1 MAKKRSSK
9 KPPAKPGQG
18 KGKQPKSEKAPPED
32 AKTKPLDPPPPE
44 TGGGAPGK
52 GDENQLP

>member
-18 KGKQPKSEKAPPED
+18 KGKQPKLEKAPPED
-32 AKTKPLDPPPPE
+32 PKTKPLDPPPPG
-44 TGGGAPGK
+44 TGGGTTGI
-52 GDENQLP
+52 GNENQLP